1 MPCLF
6 VSLQSAVDCAVWKK
20 RSTSKVIAPWNKRL
34 EQSLQCARSKVPYK
48 WKNSR
53 SPSSQ
58 ENFIYHVTFWPTVR
72 SMKAVLSLGRNT
84 FLLLVSKT
92 PILKVL
98 ARVSFYWQPMTICG
112 KNVDTLRPCKR
123 SNRDFFW
130 LWSTENTHIPSSPV
144 FLYITRGVLRCL
156 LGFLAVWGQKPCGG
170 NYRQNW
176 TTRNPVT
183 N

>member
-20 RSTSKVIAPWNKRL
+20 RSTLKVIAPWNKRL

-84 FLLLVSKT
+84 CLLLYIWYSGRESITIVRNKFHRNSLLDLNFFNPMEFT
-92 PILKVL
+92 IIGTFNFEW
-98 ARVSFYWQPMTICG
+98 AFYPSATT
-112 KNVDTLRPCKR
+112 KYPTRKR
-123 SNRDFFW
+123 YQRKK
-130 LWSTENTHIPSSPV
+130 I
-144 FLYITRGVLRCL
+144 
-156 LGFLAVWGQKPCGG
+156 
-170 NYRQNW
+170 
-176 TTRNPVT
+176 
-183 N
+183 

>member
-1 MPCLF
+1 M
-6 VSLQSAVDCAVWKK
+6 
-20 RSTSKVIAPWNKRL
+20 
-34 EQSLQCARSKVPYK
+34 
-48 WKNSR
+48 
-53 SPSSQ
+53 
-58 ENFIYHVTFWPTVR
+58 
-72 SMKAVLSLGRNT
+72 
-84 FLLLVSKT
+84 SKT

-156 LGFLAVWGQKPCGG
+156 LGFLALWGQKPCGG
-170 NYRQNW
+170 NYLIEKLLQTYDPSVSFAYWKKEGMLEESLGWIHSIWYVGRGDNIAPLRIIPFVKYAI
-176 TTRNPVT
+176 TLNFKKALTLT
-183 N
+183 GD